1 VALVRSADA
10 VFQDAGRKPRREGM
24 PGNLAHSNENTDGD
38 RRIMDPLLLLLFIAV
53 LALPLILGSR
63 RQKRAMA
70 EAQRLQS
77 SLTEGDRVMT
87 TSGLQGTVVN
97 SADDTTIDLEIAPG
111 VRTTWLRAAIREKIT
126 EDDEP
131 TATSSPLTAPI
142 DDSARTDKS

>member
-1 VALVRSADA
+1 MRVA
-10 VFQDAGRKPRREGM
+10 RRDVK
-24 PGNLAHSNENTDGD
+24 ACQATWHTHNENADGD
-38 RRIMDPLLLLLFIAV
+38 RRTMDPLLLPLLFIAV
-53 LALPLILGSR
+53 LALPLILSSR

-87 TSGLQGTVVN
+87 TSGLQGTVVG

-131 TATSSPLTAPI
+131 AATSSPLAAPI